1 MTTIEVFHQ
10 GEYIT
15 GFCATG
21 HTGYGEEGED
31 IVCAAVSAITQTAL
45 LGLQKF
51 VPDIQSRIAE
61 GDEPILSVR
70 LKNPCHDSE
79 IILQTMVCGLE
90 DILAGVPQFVRVLH
104 HRTEMNT
111 K

>member
-1 MTTIEVFHQ
+1 MTTVEVFHK
-10 GEYIT
+10 GDYIV
-15 GFCATG
+15 GFRATG

-45 LGLQKF
+45 LGLKKF
-51 VPDIQSRIAE
+51 VPSTQSRIAE
-61 GDEPILSVR
+61 GNEPILEVK
-70 LKNPCHDSE
+70 LTKPCQVSE
-79 IILQTMVCGLE
+79 VILQTMVCGLE